1 MAPAQDEIVIAL
13 VENEQDLIQANY
25 CVTEA
30 FARQAKDNLWKAMNP
45 GWDTT
50 EGLANNAQKMVKRWK
65 STTTNKD
72 GRPNTVFL
80 KATLPDPQ
88 KQGES
93 RVVGLAIWTQLSL
106 VEGYGDPFTGDT
118 TEMLQGIEGTE
129 KRFAAQMFRSFF
141 KRRTEYV
148 RQVSESGR
156 KPPAIFHLDLCA
168 VDPAFQRRGIAG
180 KLVQAGLEEAK
191 ERGNLECTTEGSAMG
206 RAVYRKLGFKDE
218 GVGDIEW
225 DVEEEFKARDKPPN
239 VFLRTGV

>member
-1 MAPAQDEIVIAL
+1 MAPPQEETVISP

-45 GWDTT
+45 GWDTK

-72 GRPNTVFL
+72 GRPNTLFL
-80 KATLPDPQ
+80 KATLPDTE
-88 KQGES
+88 KQGER

-156 KPPAIFHLDLCA
+156 NPPAIFHLDLCA

-191 ERGNLECTTEGSAMG
+191 QRGDLECTTEGSAMG
-206 RAVYRKLGFKDE
+206 RAVYRKLGFRDE

>member
-1 MAPAQDEIVIAL
+1 MAPPQDEAVISP

-45 GWDTT
+45 GWDTK

-72 GRPNTVFL
+72 GRPNTLFL
-80 KATLPDPQ
+80 KATLPDTE
-88 KQGES
+88 KQGER

-156 KPPAIFHLDLCA
+156 NPPAIFHLDLCA

-191 ERGNLECTTEGSAMG
+191 QRGDLECTTEGSAMG
-206 RAVYRKLGFKDE
+206 RAVYRKLGFRDE